1 MVRVS
6 TRPCPLFIQDEVEL
20 DRYIAT
26 ANTPGNWHALSNMRS
41 YVREAHALSKD
52 LRSPMQNSALIK
64 WKTPSWV
71 PSEAR
76 QPPKQVDP
84 SVPVGVNT
92 PRLTDPPEEWARWL
106 WRYPSEAVRR
116 PGVRRTPQGVNMS
129 SVRGLLL
136 VTMRAPRGDG
146 MSRVRNTFMTRA
158 AQLIT
163 TTGLYRRLVDEL
175 RLTIAATPGVTQV
188 AASDNVTLEDIARL
202 FAGDGITIP
211 QVRDAFEWGHTAL
224 LTWSQGMDASRRTEA
239 MLALQTAR
247 GQSSSEESDRPCP
260 VEPRWWTPSTE
271 QPTPAAHS
279 LPSHATTGSA
289 RSFPSATTGLYQG
302 TSKVPTIQ
310 PSMEVPLVE
319 PVVGTTEGWTGTAVY
334 YIRPKQKKKR
344 KTRAEKRREEEEASD
359 NEPFE
364 LEPIEERGSDNEE
377 TLPTDQGEG
386 PSGEMPDDVVM
397 E

>member
-1 MVRVS
+1 
-6 TRPCPLFIQDEVEL
+6 
-20 DRYIAT
+20 
-26 ANTPGNWHALSNMRS
+26 
-41 YVREAHALSKD
+41 
-52 LRSPMQNSALIK
+52 
-64 WKTPSWV
+64 
-71 PSEAR
+71 
-76 QPPKQVDP
+76 
-84 SVPVGVNT
+84 
-92 PRLTDPPEEWARWL
+92 
-106 WRYPSEAVRR
+106 
-116 PGVRRTPQGVNMS
+116 
-129 SVRGLLL
+129 
-136 VTMRAPRGDG
+136 

-247 GQSSSEESDRPCP
+247 GQSSSEERDRPCP
-260 VEPRWWTPSTE
+260 VEPRWWMPSTE

-289 RSFPSATTGLYQG
+289 RLSPSAATRLYQG
-302 TSKVPTIQ
+302 TSRGPTIQ

-334 YIRPKQKKKR
+334 YIRPKQKKKK
-344 KTRAEKRREEEEASD
+344 KTRAEKRRAEEEASD